1 MKDLKNKLNTLSA
14 IIAVGWTFTA
24 SAQSLTITNSLQL
37 WLKADAGVTT
47 NASGNVTAWNDQSG
61 KNNHAT
67 QTDPTLTP
75 AFKANTLNGKPVL
88 RFDGAG
94 AYLEVADSDSISI
107 SGDITTF
114 FVVKFDDFA
123 TFRAVWAKTMNNE
136 PGPTDWYALPNTGVP
151 RTYRGNG
158 LGQNGSVDGGSALR
172 AGSYLVVGWD
182 MAGTNLTHYLAAQ
195 PTATGVI
202 TATVAD
208 ADTSLLIGTRGD
220 LFTKMKGDIAEI
232 LIYDTALSASDRVA
246 VVNYLATKY
255 NIQNLPPTVSLKTS
269 PAGPNAA
276 VGTTITA
283 TATATDSDGTVAS
296 VQFFINGGLFATA
309 TAPPYSARAVLET
322 GGSYVLTA
330 RAFDEKGAQA
340 TSLPVTLT
348 VGATGAPALAVTNSL
363 QLWLKADAGVTAG
376 GDGAVSAW
384 TDSSG
389 KGNSALQGDPT
400 QAPALIGNAL
410 NGKAVLRF
418 DGDNDYLEVADS
430 ESVSIA
436 GDITSLFV
444 VKMDDFATFRAVWAK
459 TAGNLPAPND
469 WYTVPGAGT
478 PRLYRG
484 DGTGTSL
491 GSVDGVASLTAG
503 AFQIAGFSAAG
514 TAITHYLNGGK
525 NGTGTIAATL
535 ADGDTSL
542 LIGTRGDFF
551 TKLKGDLAEINQILG
566 AV

>member
-1 MKDLKNKLNTLSA
+1 
-14 IIAVGWTFTA
+14 
-24 SAQSLTITNSLQL
+24 
-37 WLKADAGVTT
+37 
-47 NASGNVTAWNDQSG
+47 
-61 KNNHAT
+61 
-67 QTDPTLTP
+67 
-75 AFKANTLNGKPVL
+75 
-88 RFDGAG
+88 
-94 AYLEVADSDSISI
+94 
-107 SGDITTF
+107 
-114 FVVKFDDFA
+114 
-123 TFRAVWAKTMNNE
+123 
-136 PGPTDWYALPNTGVP
+136 
-151 RTYRGNG
+151 
-158 LGQNGSVDGGSALR
+158 
-172 AGSYLVVGWD
+172 
-182 MAGTNLTHYLAAQ
+182 
-195 PTATGVI
+195 
-202 TATVAD
+202 
-208 ADTSLLIGTRGD
+208 
-220 LFTKMKGDIAEI
+220 MKGDIAEI
-232 LIYDTALSASDRVA
+232 LIYNTALSALDRVA

-340 TSLPVTLT
+340 TSLPITLT
-348 VGATGAPALAVTNSL
+348 VGATSAPALAVTNSL

-484 DGTGTSL
+484 DGTGSSL
-491 GSVDGVASLTAG
+491 GSVDGAASLTAG

-551 TKLKGDLAEINQILG
+551 TKLKGDLAEILIYNTALSDSDRKQAELYLAGKYGLSIATPTNTPPTISLTAPVNG
-566 AV
+566 LTLSAPTNITVTATAADSDGDAPRIAQVRPDSVIRPRGQRPESECRQCHQGPA